1 MCIKILIKLFFLH
14 ILKGTQG
21 GGGGYL
27 NTPNTS
33 YEAKYKL
40 WKEYHAFLLSFD
52 FQQHSWLQVWRQY
65 TCYTD
70 VAKKEKEKEENH
82 NGSFRERKRPNKNK
96 ILIDSQ
102 KLVHLSDM

>member
-1 MCIKILIKLFFLH
+1 ML
-14 ILKGTQG
+14 
-21 GGGGYL
+21 
-27 NTPNTS
+27 S
-33 YEAKYKL
+33 YV
-40 WKEYHAFLLSFD
+40 LSFD

-65 TCYTD
+65 TWYTD